1 MEFSAML
8 RPLISRLSAAAAI
21 CLLAGCGSTD
31 GRSHVAPV
39 KGKVTFKGEPLRTGS
54 IIFVPDAG
62 GKTAVADISR
72 EGEYVLGSY
81 DATDGAIPGKHRIMI
96 IALTAPGGTGLPED
110 TQRLKGGA
118 QSPVNILPEKF
129 SDDKKSML
137 VAEVKDGDNTIDIV
151 LNEKTGEVK
160 HN

>member
-1 MEFSAML
+1 ML
-8 RPLISRLSAAAAI
+8 CRLVSRLSVTAFL
-21 CLLAGCGSTD
+21 CVLAGCGSSD

-39 KGKVTFKGEPLRTGS
+39 KGKVTYKGEPLKTGS

-62 GKTAVADISR
+62 GKTAAADITP

-81 DATDGAIPGKHRIMI
+81 EATDGAIPGKHRVMI
-96 IALTAPGGTGLPED
+96 IALTSPGGTGLPED
-110 TQRLKGGA
+110 TIKLKGGA
-118 QSPVNILPEKF
+118 QAPVNVIPERF
-129 SDDKKSML
+129 ADDKKSGL

-151 LNEKTGEVK
+151 LTEKTGEVK